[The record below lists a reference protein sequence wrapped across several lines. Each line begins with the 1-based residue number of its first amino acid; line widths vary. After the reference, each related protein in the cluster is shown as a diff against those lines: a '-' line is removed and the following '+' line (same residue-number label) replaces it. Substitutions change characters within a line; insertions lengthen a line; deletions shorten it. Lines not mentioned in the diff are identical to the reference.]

1 MSVPDFKHEFDA
13 EAEVC
18 FQQFK
23 SDSIPHLMRIG
34 QLYNEEL
41 ERLRLKYT
49 KVYQNESLEYNE
61 RWRKLYDIR
70 KERDLNKR
78 LR

>member
-1 MSVPDFKHEFDA
+1 MSVPDFEHEFDA

-23 SDSIPHLMRIG
+23 SDSISYLMCIG

-41 ERLRLKYT
+41 ERLRLEYT
-49 KVYQNESLEYNE
+49 KFIKTS
-61 RWRKLYDIR
+61 RWNTTNAGARCMTSGRKGT
-70 KERDLNKR
+70 
-78 LR
+78 